1 MKTHAEVHEMT
12 ETELLVFAEENGVQ
26 LEGMTFT
33 DLEDAAGWVCAKLDI
48 AANGDDDEDE
58 DDDDEEEEKKKEKE
72 EEEDENDDHDGA
84 TLRCAP
90 GLFESGVMSAP
101 RPPAS
106 SAPDLRWCP
115 LRRP

>member
-72 EEEDENDDHDGA
+72 EEEDEDEDDDDDGA
-84 TLRCAP
+84 TLHCAP
-90 GLFESGVMSAP
+90 GLF
-101 RPPAS
+101 
-106 SAPDLRWCP
+106 
-115 LRRP
+115 